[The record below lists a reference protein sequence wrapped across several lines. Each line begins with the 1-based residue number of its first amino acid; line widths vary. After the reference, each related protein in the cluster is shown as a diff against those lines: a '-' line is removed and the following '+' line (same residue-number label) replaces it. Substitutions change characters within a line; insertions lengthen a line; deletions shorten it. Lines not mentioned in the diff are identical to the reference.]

1 MRKTAIRL
9 LLALCLLIPL
19 AACQGRSITAQ
30 QDAELRGVFDQVR
43 RGDLEGV
50 EAAFD
55 PQYVKPTLHAG
66 LPDMRSMIPP
76 GQPQIQRLNA
86 ASDTDRQGRL
96 NYGASYEYDYPG
108 SALLTQ
114 IEMRQDKAGRKTITA
129 LRVVRAE
136 PHLVDHYRF
145 SLLGKTPQNYL
156 FLVLV
161 ALAPLLGIWGIVAVW
176 RAPDLPRKWK
186 PLWTLAMALGFM
198 DLTMDW
204 ANGDVVIQVVSLHI
218 LYVTASKFG
227 PLSPWMISTSLPL
240 ASIAFLIGY
249 RPPKT

>member
-1 MRKTAIRL
+1 MARPPFRA
-9 LLALCLLIPL
+9 LLAFLLLIPL
-19 AACQGRSITAQ
+19 AACQWQSITAQ
-30 QDAELRGVFDQVR
+30 QDAELRGVFEQVR
-43 RGDLEGV
+43 RGDLNGV

-55 PQYVKPTLHAG
+55 PQYRTPTLHAG
-66 LPDMRSMIPP
+66 LPDMRSMIPT
-76 GQPQIQRLNA
+76 GQPQVQRLNSA
-86 ASDTDRQGRL
+86 LEKDAQGRL

-114 IEMRQDKAGRKTITA
+114 IEMRQDAAGRKTITA
-129 LRVVRAE
+129 FRVVRAQ

-145 SLLGKTPQNYL
+145 GLVGKTPQHYL
-156 FLVLV
+156 FLVLM
-161 ALAPLLGIWGIVAVW
+161 LIAPLLGIWGIVAVW

-204 ANGDVVIQVVSLHI
+204 ATGDVVVQVARLHI
-218 LYVTASKFG
+218 LYITASKFG

-249 RPPKT
+249 RPPKR